1 MTDSHICDSDHRYK
15 LFFAFLSTNRGGY
28 GRNKCAACAYE
39 LGLEHAR
46 LGLPSGDK
54 SVLIGLPESQAGI
67 VRHKDAYEAYLI
79 GYEDGIAIAA

>member
-1 MTDSHICDSDHRYK
+1 MSNKHICDSFHRYDIIYCS
-15 LFFAFLSTNRGGY
+15 LSEFQGGD
-28 GRNKCAACAYE
+28 GRHKCAACAYE